1 LTISYVS
8 GIRLKKDTVIIVAPS
23 PEFCMDSTGTPV
35 SGIKKASSTKR
46 RSPSADIKRRLIIES
61 AERIFASRGFHD
73 TTIADISTDSGV
85 HEASI
90 FQYFKTKENLIV
102 TIPERH
108 LKETLAGI
116 TEHLQG
122 MKGAEPK
129 LRKLIWHQLR
139 DLSINKDYTSILLC
153 ELRTLPAFYGSPAYE
168 MIRKYSAFAMEAIRE
183 GVRDGEIDSGVE
195 PIVILEMIFGSIDS
209 VVLRWLFFDEAYD
222 PTDVADKLFSLVK
235 AAIWRREASVKFEN
249 GDEPTRGQ
257 LRRGAILRAAS
268 EVFGSKGYGG
278 ATISEIAGK
287 AGIAEASIYQ
297 YFKSK
302 EDLLLSVP
310 GNWFNELADELKDV
324 FAGKLN
330 PYERLLYLLRRW
342 ALDFQI
348 RDAETR
354 VLIMELYR
362 NPAFYKSRAYR
373 NTHGFWKLI
382 RSTVKAGQHS
392 GHFRTDFEIS
402 YYLHLV
408 QGAFEHEALARM
420 MLSKKQPTI
429 AGTEQMISL
438 LLRAIKV

>member
-1 LTISYVS
+1 MDYTGSPGS
-8 GIRLKKDTVIIVAPS
+8 TVEKV
-23 PEFCMDSTGTPV
+23 
-35 SGIKKASSTKR
+35 SSTKT
-46 RSPSADIKRRLIIES
+46 RSPSADRKRRLIIES
-61 AERIFASRGFHD
+61 AERIFAGQGFHD
-73 TTIADISTDSGV
+73 TTIADISHDSGV

-129 LRKLIWHQLR
+129 IRKLLWHQLR
-139 DLSINKDYTSILLC
+139 DLSVNKDYTSILLR
-153 ELRTLPAFYGSPAYE
+153 ELRTLPAFYLSPAYE
-168 MIRKYSAFAMEAIRE
+168 MIRKYSVFAAEAIRE
-183 GVRDGEIDSGVE
+183 GISDQEVDADIELILV
-195 PIVILEMIFGSIDS
+195 LEMIFGAIDS
-209 VVLRWLFFDEAYD
+209 IVLRWLFFGDPYD
-222 PTDVADKLFSLVK
+222 PNDAADALCSLIK
-235 AAIWRREASVKFEN
+235 AAIWKSEQPVGNEN
-249 GDEPTRGQ
+249 GDEPTRGE
-257 LRRGAILRAAS
+257 LRRRTIMEVAS
-268 EVFGSKGYGG
+268 EVFGKKGYGG

-287 AGIAEASIYQ
+287 VGIADASIYQ

-302 EDLLLSVP
+302 EQLLLSVL
-310 GNWFNELADELKDV
+310 GTWFVELTDELERS
-324 FAGKLN
+324 FSGELN

-348 RDAETR
+348 REWETR
-354 VLIMELYR
+354 VFILELYR
-362 NPAFYKSRAYR
+362 NPRFYESEEYR
-373 NTHGFWKLI
+373 NTQCFWKLI
-382 RSTVKAGQHS
+382 RSTVEAGQQS
-392 GHFRTDFEIS
+392 GHFRKDFKIS

-429 AGTEQMISL
+429 AGTEQLINL